1 MLDQGRVKWFNNG
14 SGWGF
19 IAAADGR
26 EIMVHHDQI
35 LGDGYKS
42 LYEGDLVSYE
52 VKKSRSGF
60 SAVNVTVLESDI
72 DRSHRR
78 VS

>member
-19 IAAADGR
+19 ITGSKGM
-26 EIMVHHDQI
+26 EIMVHYDQI
-35 LGDGYKS
+35 LGEGYKS

-60 SAVNVTVLESDI
+60 TAVNVRILESDH
-72 DRSHRR
+72 DRDQRR